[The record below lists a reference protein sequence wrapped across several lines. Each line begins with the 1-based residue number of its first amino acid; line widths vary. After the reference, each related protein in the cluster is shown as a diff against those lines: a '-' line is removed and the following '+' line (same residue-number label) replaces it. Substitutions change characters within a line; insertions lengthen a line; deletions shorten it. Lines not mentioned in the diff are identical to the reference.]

1 MLAFIPYN
9 QSERIRMS
17 GNIQQMQNVK
27 SLRET
32 NLKDKRVLIRV
43 DFNVPMDSEL
53 NISDDTRIREA
64 IPTINYC
71 IDNGAKSVILVSHL
85 GRPKGRSNEF
95 SLKNILKRLERLLA
109 KDVVFVDSLENAQVT
124 LNTLIDGSI
133 VLLENIRFY
142 DGDEKHDAELSQKL
156 AKLCDVY
163 VNDAFGTSHRK
174 HASTYGIAQYTKE
187 KVAGLL
193 LKKEIDS
200 FAIALSNPLR
210 PLLLIVGGSK
220 VSSKLTLLN
229 SILNVVDKI
238 IIGGAMSNTF
248 LKAIG
253 HDTKES
259 LTEDHL
265 LEDARNILRSAKEKG
280 VKIYLPVDVVTTD
293 NLQEPKE
300 IKISPA
306 QDIQDGLMAV
316 DIGPATVKLFNEV
329 IRDCETIIWNGPL
342 GVYENQKFSRGTF
355 SIAHTI
361 ADTYCYSV
369 IGGGDTA
376 DAVDKAGN
384 RDSMS
389 FTSTGGGASLELLE
403 GVVLPA
409 FEVLDKRD

>member
-1 MLAFIPYN
+1 M
-9 QSERIRMS
+9 SE
-17 GNIQQMQNVK
+17 NIQKMQSVK
-27 SLRET
+27 SIREI

-71 IDNGAKSVILVSHL
+71 IDNGAKSIILVSHL
-85 GRPKGRSNEF
+85 GRPQGKSDAF

-124 LNTLIDGSI
+124 LNTLVDGSI

-142 DGDEKHDAELSQKL
+142 EGEEKNDSTLSQKL
-156 AKLCDVY
+156 ANLCDVY

-174 HASTYGIAQYTKE
+174 HASTYGIAQYAKE

-253 HDTKES
+253 YDTKAS

-280 VKIYLPVDVVTTD
+280 VKIYLPVDVVATD
-293 NLQEPKE
+293 HIKDPKVV
-300 IKISPA
+300 KIIPA
-306 QDIQDGLMAV
+306 QDIPEGLMAA

-329 IRDCETIIWNGPL
+329 IKDCETIIWNGPL
-342 GVYENQKFSRGTF
+342 GAYETQKFSRGTF
-355 SIAHTI
+355 SISHAI
-361 ADTYCYSV
+361 ADTYAYSI

-384 RDSMS
+384 KDSMS

-403 GVVLPA
+403 GEVLPA
-409 FEVLDKRD
+409 FEVLDKRA

>member
-1 MLAFIPYN
+1 M
-9 QSERIRMS
+9 SE
-17 GNIQQMQNVK
+17 NIQKMQNVK
-27 SLRET
+27 SIREV
-32 NLKDKRVLIRV
+32 NLKDKRILIRV
-43 DFNVPMDSEL
+43 DFNVPIDDES

-71 IDNGAKSVILVSHL
+71 IDNGAKSIILVSHL
-85 GRPKGRSNEF
+85 GRPEGKSDSF
-95 SLKNILKRLERLLA
+95 SLKHILKRLERLLS

-124 LNTLIDGSI
+124 LNTLVDGSI

-142 DGDEKHDAELSQKL
+142 AGEEQNDTELSQKL
-156 AKLCDVY
+156 AKLCDIY

-174 HASTYGIAQYTKE
+174 HASTYGVANYAKE

-253 HDTKES
+253 YDTKES

-280 VKIYLPVDVVTTD
+280 VKIYLPVDVVATD
-293 NLQEPKE
+293 DIKDPKE
-300 IKISPA
+300 IKIIPA
-306 QDIQDGLMAV
+306 QDIPEGLMAV

-329 IRDCETIIWNGPL
+329 IKDCETIIWNGPL
-342 GVYENQKFSRGTF
+342 GAYETQKFSRGTF
-355 SIAHTI
+355 SIAHAI
-361 ADTYCYSV
+361 ADTYAYSI

-384 RDSMS
+384 RDSIS

-403 GVVLPA
+403 GEVLPA
-409 FEVLDKRD
+409 FEVLDKRA

>member
-1 MLAFIPYN
+1 MLAFLKYN
-9 QSERIRMS
+9 QRERIRMS

-95 SLKNILKRLERLLA
+95 SLKHILKRLERLLA

-142 DGDEKHDAELSQKL
+142 EGEEKNDAELSQKL

-174 HASTYGIAQYTKE
+174 HASTYGIAQYAKE

-293 NLQEPKE
+293 DLKDPKE

>member
-1 MLAFIPYN
+1 M
-9 QSERIRMS
+9 SE
-17 GNIQQMQNVK
+17 NIQKMQNVK
-27 SLRET
+27 SIREV

-71 IDNGAKSVILVSHL
+71 IDNGAKSIILVSHL
-85 GRPKGRSNEF
+85 GRPQGKSDSF
-95 SLKNILKRLERLLA
+95 SLKNILKRLERLLS

-124 LNTLIDGSI
+124 LNTLVDGSI

-142 DGDEKHDAELSQKL
+142 EGEEKNDSALSQKL
-156 AKLCDVY
+156 ASLCDVY

-174 HASTYGIAQYTKE
+174 HASTYGIAQYAQE

-200 FAIALSNPLR
+200 FAVALSNPLR

-253 HDTKES
+253 YDTKAS
-259 LTEDHL
+259 LTEDNL
-265 LEDARNILRSAKEKG
+265 LEDARSILRSAKEKG
-280 VKIYLPVDVVTTD
+280 VKIYLPVDVVATD
-293 NLQEPKE
+293 DIKDPKVV
-300 IKISPA
+300 KIIPA
-306 QDIQDGLMAV
+306 QDIPDNLMAA

-329 IRDCETIIWNGPL
+329 IKDCETIVWNGPL
-342 GVYENQKFSRGTF
+342 GAYETQKFSRGTF
-355 SIAHTI
+355 SISHAI
-361 ADTYCYSV
+361 ADTYAYSI

-384 RDSMS
+384 KDSMS

-403 GVVLPA
+403 GEVLPA
-409 FEVLDKRD
+409 FEVLDKRA

>member
-1 MLAFIPYN
+1 
-9 QSERIRMS
+9 MS
-17 GNIQQMQNVK
+17 KNIQKMQSVK
-27 SLRET
+27 SLREV

-43 DFNVPMDSEL
+43 DFNVPMDAEL

-64 IPTINYC
+64 LPTINYC
-71 IDNGAKSVILVSHL
+71 IDNGAKSIILVSHL
-85 GRPKGRSNEF
+85 GRPKGRSDEF
-95 SLKNILKRLERLLA
+95 SLKHILKRLERLLA

-124 LNTLIDGSI
+124 LNTLVDGSI

-142 DGDEKHDAELSQKL
+142 EGEEKNDKDLSQKL
-156 AKLCDVY
+156 AALCDVF

-174 HASTYGIAQYTKE
+174 HASTYGIAEFAKE

-193 LKKEIDS
+193 LKKEVDS

-229 SILNVVDKI
+229 SIVNVVDKI

-248 LKAIG
+248 LKAVG
-253 HDTKES
+253 YDTKES
-259 LTEDHL
+259 LIEENL
-265 LEDARNILRSAKEKG
+265 LEEARGILRSAKEKG
-280 VKIYLPVDVVTTD
+280 VKIYLPVDVVATD
-293 NLQEPKE
+293 SIKTPKE
-300 IKISPA
+300 IKIIPA
-306 QDIQDGLMAV
+306 QDIPDGLMAV

-329 IRDCETIIWNGPL
+329 IRDSETIIWNGPL

-355 SIAHTI
+355 SIAHAI
-361 ADTYCYSV
+361 ADTYAYSV

-376 DAVDKAGN
+376 DAVEKAGN
-384 RDSMS
+384 KDSMS

-403 GVVLPA
+403 GEVLPA